1 VRILLIAPALR
12 GSRALTFGRD
22 FEHNVLSDASGRKT
36 ANRPSAAAV
45 GDELQLR
52 NPTGRERGGGLMFEL
67 VLVGLVAGFLAG
79 ISPCILPVLPVV
91 LVAGATGS
99 GPAAQEPGRARE
111 PGRAQEPGRARE
123 PGAGRRTNASVAR
136 SVAIVLGLALSFSVL
151 ILAGSEIIS
160 LLHLPQDS
168 LRDAGIALLVVV
180 GLGYLI
186 PPLGTLLE
194 RPFARVRVRRPGGR
208 GGGFFLGLVLGVLYV
223 PCAGPVLAAIT
234 VVGAT
239 HRVGLTAVFV
249 TAAFAVGTA
258 VPLLVVAL
266 AGSQLSGRVSAL
278 RRHAQQV
285 RVAGGV
291 ILIAMAVAIAFN
303 TFQSL
308 ERDVPSYSTALQG
321 SASVRSKLNALTGVR
336 ATSLTKCNSNATGLV
351 DCGRAP
357 NFKGITAWLNTP
369 GGKPLT
375 ISQLRGKVVLVDF
388 WTYSC
393 INCQRSLPHV
403 EAWYREYAKYGFV
416 VVGVHTPE
424 FAFEHVVSN
433 VRTEAGNLGVHYPVA
448 VDDNYDTWNAYD
460 NEYWPADYL
469 IDAQGNVRHEH
480 FGEGDYSDT
489 EQLIREL
496 LTAAHPGIVLP
507 PATDVANLTPT
518 GEMNPETYVG
528 YERLQYL
535 VGESSVAENAPAT
548 YHFPKTLPLGGLG
561 LSGIWTEHAEEATA
575 GPGAEME
582 LSFVAKDVYLVLGGT
597 GTIQES
603 INGRHTATI
612 RVNGVPGLYPLYQAS
627 SSGTGTMVLQV
638 SPGVQAYDFT
648 FG

>member
-1 VRILLIAPALR
+1 MNGVRADDGKRGLR
-12 GSRALTFGRD
+12 VIG
-22 FEHNVLSDASGRKT
+22 
-36 ANRPSAAAV
+36 
-45 GDELQLR
+45 
-52 NPTGRERGGGLMFEL
+52 L
-67 VLVGLVAGFLAG
+67 VLVGVVAGFLAG

-91 LVAGATGS
+91 LVAGAS
-99 GPAAQEPGRARE
+99 GTDPSAQRAA
-111 PGRAQEPGRARE
+111 
-123 PGAGRRTNASVAR
+123 GAAAPNAGVAR
-136 SVAIVLGLALSFSVL
+136 PVAVVVGLALSFSVL

-168 LRDAGIALLVVV
+168 LRDAGIALLILV

-186 PPLGTLLE
+186 PPLGALLE
-194 RPFARVRVRRPGGR
+194 RPFSRLRLRRPSGR
-208 GGGFFLGLVLGVLYV
+208 GGGLLLGLALGLLYV

-258 VPLLVVAL
+258 IPLLAVAL
-266 AGSQLSGRVSAL
+266 AGGQLSRRVRAL
-278 RRHAQQV
+278 RRHARQA
-285 RVAGGV
+285 RLAGGAV
-291 ILIAMAVAIAFN
+291 LIAMAVAIAFN
-303 TFQSL
+303 SFQGL
-308 ERDVPSYSTALQG
+308 ERDVPGYSTALQG
-321 SASVRSKLNALTGVR
+321 SARIRSQLNALTGVQ
-336 ATSLTKCNSNATGLV
+336 ATSLTKCNPNATALV
-351 DCGRAP
+351 DCGPAP
-357 NFKGITAWLNTP
+357 AFKGITAWLNTP

-375 ISQLRGKVVLVDF
+375 MSQLRGKVVLVDF

-403 EAWYREYAKYGFV
+403 EAWYRDYARDGFV

-433 VRTEAGNLGVHYPVA
+433 VKTEVAAFGVRYPVA
-448 VDDNYDTWNAYD
+448 IDDDYDTWNAYD

-469 IDAQGNVRHEH
+469 IDAEGNVRHVH
-480 FGEGDYSDT
+480 FGEGDYATT

-496 LTAAHPGIVLP
+496 LAAAHPGLRLP
-507 PATDVANLTPT
+507 PPTNVPDLTPT

-535 VGESSVAENAPAT
+535 APSNAVVENAPAG
-548 YHFPKTLPLGGLG
+548 YHFPATLPLGGMG
-561 LSGIWTEHAEEATA
+561 LSGTWTEHAQEATA
-575 GPGAEME
+575 GSGAELE
-582 LSFVAKDVYLVLGGT
+582 LAFLARDVYLVLGGS
-597 GTIQES
+597 GTVEES
-603 INGRHTATI
+603 LNGRPYKTI
-612 RVNGVPGLYPLYQAS
+612 RVGGVPGLYTLYQAS
-627 SSGTGTMVLQV
+627 ATSTGTLLLSV